1 MAMSVNKPKFITH
14 LQYEEIPDSKIIR
27 LTAPFCYY
35 SPTISR
41 LITVPA
47 GFECDRESIPRI
59 PFVYWMLGNSS
70 AEAGVLHDYLYR
82 VDSEPIVSRAIADDI
97 YYEAS
102 CLDGNYR
109 AQAWFKWAGVRIGGA
124 SSYHKRKVM
133 DKL

>member
-1 MAMSVNKPKFITH
+1 MSTNRPKFITYP
-14 LQYEEIPDSKIIR
+14 QYEEIPDSNIIR

-35 SPTISR
+35 SPTLSR

-70 AEAGVLHDYLYR
+70 AAAGILHDYLYR
-82 VDSEPIVSRAIADDI
+82 EDSEPRVSRSIADDI

-109 AQAWFKWAGVRIGGA
+109 VQAYAKWLGVRVGGGP
-124 SSYHKRKVM
+124 SYHRRNVG

>member
-1 MAMSVNKPKFITH
+1 MSTNKPKFITH
-14 LQYEEIPDSKIIR
+14 LQYEEIPDSKVIR

-35 SPTISR
+35 SPIIAR

-70 AEAGVLHDYLYR
+70 NEAGVLHDYLYR
-82 VDSEPIVSRAIADDI
+82 KDSDPCVPRSIADDI

-109 AQAWFKWAGVRIGGA
+109 VQAYAKWLGVRLGGGPA
-124 SSYHKRKVM
+124 YHKRKVTE
-133 DKL
+133 KL